1 MFLVCNG
8 SHEAIYCLTD
18 FSLIKNGFA
27 MLLTG
32 STGPSKRGP
41 RRIRGLSGRAGVGKV
56 ARGLSGRKSSC
67 DHSNKASVIKDFS
80 VSWG

>member
-8 SHEAIYCLTD
+8 SHEAIYWLTD

-32 STGPSKRGP
+32 STGPSKKERGESE
-41 RRIRGLSGRAGVGKV
+41 RWLGRLQE
-56 ARGLSGRKSSC
+56 ARLGGSQ
-67 DHSNKASVIKDFS
+67 AVIT
-80 VSWG
+80 VTRYQ